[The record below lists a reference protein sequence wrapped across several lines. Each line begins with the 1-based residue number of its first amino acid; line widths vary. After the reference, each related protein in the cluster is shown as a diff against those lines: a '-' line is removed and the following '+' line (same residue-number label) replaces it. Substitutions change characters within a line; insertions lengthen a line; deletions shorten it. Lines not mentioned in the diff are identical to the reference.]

1 MQILLWIMAKLLT
14 YSKKDTCIHKLCGV
28 TKMIFFIL
36 WSIVGMI
43 TYDTRVLTFMLIFS
57 IIMFIISKTDYK
69 QVATVFKI
77 IGIFLTINIIAIF
90 LFSPYQGVNIYG
102 SRTELQH
109 LFGNY
114 TLTKEQLFYEVNI
127 ILKYFTVI
135 PIALMFIVTTDPS
148 EFAASLNK
156 LGIKYSIGY
165 SIAIALRY
173 IPDVQHDFM
182 EIKNAQEARGID
194 MSKNV
199 SLLTRLKSMVS
210 IIFPLV
216 FSSLERIDII
226 TNAMELRGFG
236 KNKKRT
242 WYSAR
247 KFEISDYVSIMLIL
261 IVSILA
267 IIITFCN
274 GSRFYNPFH

>member
-1 MQILLWIMAKLLT
+1 MAKLLT
-14 YSKKDTCIHKLCGV
+14 YSNKDTWIHKLCGV

-43 TYDTRVLTFMLIFS
+43 TYDTRILAFMFAFSVVIFA
-57 IIMFIISKTDYK
+57 MSKTEYK

-77 IGIFLTINIIAIF
+77 IGLFLTINIIAIF
-90 LFSPYQGVNIYG
+90 FFAPYQGSKIYG
-102 SRTELQH
+102 STTKLVH

-114 TLTKEQLFYEVNI
+114 SITKEQLFYEMNVM
-127 ILKYFTVI
+127 LKYFTVI
-135 PIALMFIVTTDPS
+135 PVALMFIVTTDPS

-156 LGIKYSIGY
+156 LGVKYSIGY
-165 SIAIALRY
+165 SISIALRY
-173 IPDVQHDFM
+173 IPDVQKDFT
-182 EIKNAQEARGID
+182 EIKHAQEARGID

-199 SLLTRLKSMVS
+199 SLPTRIKSMVA

-216 FSSLERIDII
+216 FSSLERIDVI

-242 WYSAR
+242 WYSER
-247 KFEISDYVSIMLIL
+247 PFKPSDYIAIAFVIIF
-261 IVSILA
+261 SILA
-267 IIITFCN
+267 MAITFHG
-274 GSRFYNPFH
+274 GSRFFNPFN

>member
-1 MQILLWIMAKLLT
+1 MAKLLT
-14 YSKKDTCIHKLCGV
+14 YANKDTWIHRLCGV

-36 WSIVGMI
+36 WSIVGMV
-43 TYDTRVLTFMLIFS
+43 TYETRVLAFMFVFS
-57 IIMFIISKTDYK
+57 IIMFAMSKTEYK
-69 QVATVFKI
+69 QVSTVFKI
-77 IGIFLTINIIAIF
+77 IGLFLTINIIAIF
-90 LFSPYQGVNIYG
+90 LFSPYQGVTIYG

-109 LFGNY
+109 IFGNY
-114 TLTKEQLFYEVNI
+114 IITKEQLFYELNI

-156 LGIKYSIGY
+156 IGVKYSVGY
-165 SIAIALRY
+165 SVAIALRY
-173 IPDVQHDFM
+173 IPDVQNDFI

-194 MSKNV
+194 MSKSV
-199 SLLTRLKSMVS
+199 SLPARLKGMVS

-247 KFEISDYVSIMLIL
+247 KFEIGDYIAISFVIIF
-261 IVSILA
+261 SILA
-267 IIITFCN
+267 MIVTFRN
-274 GSRFYNPFH
+274 GSRFYNPFQ

>member
-1 MQILLWIMAKLLT
+1 MAKLLT
-14 YSKKDTCIHKLCGV
+14 YANKDTWIHRLCGV

-36 WSIVGMI
+36 WSIVGMV
-43 TYDTRVLTFMLIFS
+43 TYETRVLAFMFVFS
-57 IIMFIISKTDYK
+57 IIMFAMSKTEYK
-69 QVATVFKI
+69 QVSTVFKI
-77 IGIFLTINIIAIF
+77 IGLFLTINIIAIF
-90 LFSPYQGVNIYG
+90 LFSPYQGVTIYG
-102 SRTELQH
+102 SRTELQYI
-109 LFGNY
+109 FGNY
-114 TLTKEQLFYEVNI
+114 IITKEQLFYELNI

-156 LGIKYSIGY
+156 LGVKYSVGY
-165 SIAIALRY
+165 SVAIALRY
-173 IPDVQHDFM
+173 MPDVQNDFI

-194 MSKNV
+194 MSKSV
-199 SLLTRLKSMVS
+199 SLPARLKGMVS

-247 KFEISDYVSIMLIL
+247 KFEIGDYIAISFVIIF
-261 IVSILA
+261 SILA
-267 IIITFCN
+267 IIVTFRN
-274 GSRFYNPFH
+274 GSRFYNPFQ

>member
-1 MQILLWIMAKLLT
+1 MAKLLT
-14 YSKKDTCIHKLCGV
+14 YSNKDTWIHRLCGV

-43 TYDTRVLTFMLIFS
+43 TYETRVLAFMLVFS
-57 IIMFIISKTDYK
+57 IIMFAMSKTDYK

-77 IGIFLTINIIAIF
+77 IGLFLTINIIAIF
-90 LFSPYQGVNIYG
+90 FFSPYQGVKIYE

-109 LFGNY
+109 LFGGY
-114 TLTKEQLFYEVNI
+114 TLTKEQLFYEMNI

-156 LGIKYSIGY
+156 LGIKYSVGY
-165 SIAIALRY
+165 SVAIALRY
-173 IPDVQHDFM
+173 IPDVQHDFV

-199 SLLTRLKSMVS
+199 SLSTRLKGMVS

-247 KFEISDYVSIMLIL
+247 KFEIADYMAIIFVVIFS
-261 IVSILA
+261 VFA
-267 IIITFCN
+267 IIITFNN
-274 GSRFYNPFH
+274 GSRFYNPFN